1 MDIDND
7 LNSDKYMARV
17 AMIQAGLCPKDESGR
32 FDFTGF
38 EDFWSRYMTTLAGQR
53 TYQVYEI
60 WTELQKARE
69 ESRRHR
75 DKKAN
80 YCKALAFFALGIVL
94 GALLT
99 LLLLQF

>member
-17 AMIQAGLCPKDESGR
+17 AMAQAGLCPKNESGQ

-53 TYQVYEI
+53 TYQIYEI
-60 WTELQKARE
+60 WDELNKNRE
-69 ESRRHR
+69 ERRNHR
-75 DKKAN
+75 NKKADH
-80 YCKALAFFALGIVL
+80 CKTLAFFALGILL

-99 LLLLQF
+99 LLLF

>member
-17 AMIQAGLCPKDESGR
+17 AMAQAGLCPKNESGQ

-69 ESRRHR
+69 ECRRRR
-75 DKKAN
+75 DKNADDRKP
-80 YCKALAFFALGIVL
+80 LAFFALGILL

-99 LLLLQF
+99 LYLFRP

>member
-38 EDFWSRYMTTLAGQR
+38 EAFWSRYMTSLAGQR

-60 WTELQKARE
+60 WTELNKNRE
-69 ESRRHR
+69 ERRNRR
-75 DKKAN
+75 DKNADHD
-80 YCKALAFFALGIVL
+80 KALAFFVLGILL

-99 LLLLQF
+99 LYLFRP

>member
-17 AMIQAGLCPKDESGR
+17 AMIQAGLCPKDESGQ

-38 EDFWSRYMTTLAGQR
+38 EAFWSRYMTSLAGQR

-60 WTELQKARE
+60 WTELNKNRE
-69 ESRRHR
+69 ERRNHR
-75 DKKAN
+75 DKNADHG
-80 YCKALAFFALGIVL
+80 KALAFVALGISL
-94 GALLT
+94 GTLLT
-99 LLLLQF
+99 LLFLQF

>member
-17 AMIQAGLCPKDESGR
+17 AMAQAGLCPKNESGQ

-60 WTELQKARE
+60 WAELQKARKE
-69 ESRRHR
+69 CSRHC
-75 DKKAN
+75 DKDADHG
-80 YCKALAFFALGIVL
+80 KALAFFALGILL

-99 LLLLQF
+99 LLLF